1 MVKIQHKTINQHQDE
16 IIDAFATLSDD
27 REAMLDYLIDLGE
40 TLVPMD
46 LLHKTDHYLVEGCM
60 SKVWLVDI
68 AMSGLLFFQADSNT
82 AITKGLISLLIK
94 VLSGQS
100 IQTIAEAQLYFIE
113 TIGLNTLVGFQR
125 ASGLANMVKEI
136 KLRAL
141 SRLEP
146 ANSV

>member
-1 MVKIQHKTINQHQDE
+1 M
-16 IIDAFATLSDD
+16 IDAFATLSDD

-40 TLVPMD
+40 TLAPMD
-46 LLHKTDHYLVEGCM
+46 LLHKTDDYLVQGCM
-60 SKVWLVDI
+60 SKVWFVD
-68 AMSGLLFFQADSNT
+68 MERNGLLFFQADSNT

-100 IQTIAEAQLYFIE
+100 MQAIAAAQLYFIE

-136 KLRAL
+136 KIRAL
-141 SRLEP
+141 SKLKL
-146 ANSV
+146 ASSA